1 MNDENDEEYENNEY
15 DSEENN
21 DYSVEIQ
28 NFTGPHKQR
37 RRKISLWG
45 AVLRTG
51 QALTQL
57 GDGIEEAG
65 ISIQNTRRCNKKKR
79 ST

>member
-37 RRKISLWG
+37 KRKISLWR

-57 GDGIEEAG
+57 GDGIEKAG
-65 ISIQNTRRCNKKKR
+65 IDIQDNRRLTKKERK
-79 ST
+79 T